1 MGEPMGIVRS
11 RLSFA
16 IAWAALSVTLAAGA
30 SFACAQEEQPA
41 GQENPE
47 RAIARLV
54 REMQMD
60 LEGSSSTGMLRKID
74 RAKFEDFPSFRDMVE
89 RLTREDTLRVFFRQV
104 SNALDEETARTVL
117 DAEMEMTRKDSAMP
131 AERRRQQITIDL
143 EFTSGGWKIVNITPR
158 EFFRPL

>member
-1 MGEPMGIVRS
+1 MGIVQS
-11 RLSFA
+11 RLSLA
-16 IAWAALSVTLAAGA
+16 LAWAALSATLAAGA
-30 SFACAQEEQPA
+30 SFACAQGELPA
-41 GQENPE
+41 GQEDPA

-60 LEGSSSTGMLRKID
+60 LEGSSSTGVLGKID
-74 RAKFEDFPSFRDMVE
+74 RAKFEDYPRFRDMVE

-104 SNALDEETARTVL
+104 SYSLKEGTAQTLL
-117 DAEMEMTRKDSAMP
+117 DAEMEMTRKDSAVP

-143 EFTSGGWKIVNITPR
+143 ELTSRGWKIVNITPR

>member
-1 MGEPMGIVRS
+1 MGIIRS
-11 RLSFA
+11 RLSLA
-16 IAWAALSVTLAAGA
+16 LAWAALSATLAAGA
-30 SFACAQEEQPA
+30 SFACAQGERPA
-41 GQENPE
+41 GQEDPE

-60 LEGSSSTGMLRKID
+60 LEGSSSTGVLGKID
-74 RAKFEDFPSFRDMVE
+74 RAKFEDYPRFQDMVE

-104 SNALDEETARTVL
+104 SNSLKEGTAQTLL
-117 DAEMEMTRKDSAMP
+117 DAEMEMTRKDSAVP

-143 EFTSGGWKIVNITPR
+143 EFTSRGWKIVNITPR